1 MKIKIKRAVAFY
13 IDWLIILIIVIG
25 ITLLLCLLASR
36 EFIEVFLKYFSHGLC
51 HLCFCSRIASEEGAL
66 AGL

>member
-36 EFIEVFLKYFSHGLC
+36 EFIEVFLKYFFPWAMPFVFL
-51 HLCFCSRIASEEGAL
+51 FKD
-66 AGL
+66 